1 MCSDKDGRS
10 ELIRTQF
17 RSGLDTFGSVRK
29 KSVSER
35 LAIHSSSSELHRN
48 TVRIRSYDSGYV
60 HTSPDTFVRLLLSL
74 PHPSSFPVQVAAEA
88 LTSSQR
94 LWSRRGGASVTW
106 QSLLG
111 KTMTCKSCPSGQSEA
126 KEAMKERIEAVHS
139 ELKGVCRGSPTAVA
153 LEWSTANGRGRAV
166 VLKNTSPVVWTQ
178 YDSMPT

>member
-1 MCSDKDGRS
+1 MFGYVRIRSDTVCSDKDGRS

-153 LEWSTANGRGRAV
+153 LEGSTAKRKGVCRGCS
-166 VLKNTSPVVWTQ
+166 KT
-178 YDSMPT
+178 